1 MLDPL
6 SEEMAPRAMVGYDIA
21 WDLERPDTDG
31 RGDADGC
38 GYQFEFS
45 GTAVGRNAFG
55 PVEVDWHYWGLKCP
69 DSEEWRLWEEFNQ
82 VMGDSPTRA
91 RQVATPL
98 GRNSSSSTSTVSC
111 LAGRGPAS
119 A

>member
-1 MLDPL
+1 
-6 SEEMAPRAMVGYDIA
+6 MAASYPGLLAVTPS
-21 WDLERPDTDG
+21 L
-31 RGDADGC
+31 
-38 GYQFEFS
+38 
-45 GTAVGRNAFG
+45 GTQ

-91 RQVATPL
+91 RQAATPL